1 MACNVCRGNSEN
13 RAFIAR
19 RMLSR
24 HQKVSLLTALYLA
37 QGLPFGFFTLALP
50 VVLREAGYS
59 LTAISALNFLY
70 LPWALKFLWAPVL
83 DRVGSRRVWLLTLQI
98 SSIAAALLLA
108 SLDLERSLAPVLAA
122 AFVFNIIAASQDVIT
137 DGLAVRILDSR
148 ERGAGNGVQ
157 VGAYRIGMILGG
169 GLLLWVFAKSN
180 WSVMFTCMAV
190 LLSLTVIP
198 VLWLREPELGER
210 RELPTIGYLT
220 AGWIKRLMMPGTLA
234 MVGLILCYRFGDQ
247 MVSLLLG
254 PFLNDYGLSK
264 ETIAFMKG
272 TVGSS
277 TSLVGALLGG
287 WFAFFVGRRQALL
300 TSGVAQAACFLLYIL
315 ASADIGG
322 IAMLWWATILE
333 GVIGTMATVALF
345 TLMMDASDPEHAGT
359 DYTLL
364 ASVVVLVGALSN
376 VVAALIADRL
386 GYTASFAIGAVLAV
400 LGCLAVVWVLDRYP
414 LSERIARAWRRG

>member
-1 MACNVCRGNSEN
+1 MTPSSSESIV
-13 RAFIAR
+13 RV
-19 RMLSR
+19 S
-24 HQKVSLLTALYLA
+24 QKISLLTALYLA

-83 DRVGSRRVWLLTLQI
+83 DRLGSRRAWLLVLQI
-98 SSIAAALLLA
+98 SSVAAALLLA
-108 SLDLERSLAPVLAA
+108 RLDLESSLATVLAA

-210 RELPTIGYLT
+210 RELPTIAYLT
-220 AGWIKRLMMPGTLA
+220 AGWIKRLMMPGTLTMA
-234 MVGLILCYRFGDQ
+234 GLILCYRFGDQ

-254 PFLNDYGLSK
+254 PFLNDYGLNK

-287 WFAFFVGRRQALL
+287 WFGFFVGRRQALL
-300 TSGVAQAACFLLYIL
+300 MSGVAQAACFLLYIL

-322 IAMLWWATILE
+322 IATLWWATILE

-386 GYTASFAIGAVLAV
+386 GYTASFAIGAVLA
-400 LGCLAVVWVLDRYP
+400 LFGCLTVVWVLDRRP